1 MTNESVVPGTPPRP
15 SSKPS
20 FAKPRVGTPPRRSVA
35 PIAAPTHKTVLQ
47 NEVEHKRTPEKN
59 KTIIEMQTF
68 LLSYL
73 TAKMEHNTAKL
84 NAQAEARLLELM
96 MEEERLHNEVQEKK
110 RKYLLMERNKQM
122 NEILD
127 LQITAL
133 TPMAEESKRFTEDY
147 QTFATAIDTTRH
159 KLPVKNCYIE
169 GDRRDFLDKAE
180 SCLKK
185 IEKVL
190 VECTHTDQQDSSSA
204 VECLRD
210 MKTSSKD
217 ITQQMFGTFS
227 ELLELSSQVSRY
239 TIHTQQAFEED
250 QLGLTRSQELYCP
263 KP

>member
-1 MTNESVVPGTPPRP
+1 
-15 SSKPS
+15 
-20 FAKPRVGTPPRRSVA
+20 
-35 PIAAPTHKTVLQ
+35 
-47 NEVEHKRTPEKN
+47 
-59 KTIIEMQTF
+59 
-68 LLSYL
+68 
-73 TAKMEHNTAKL
+73 MEHNTAKL
-84 NAQAEARLLELM
+84 KAQAEARLLEVM
-96 MEEERLHNEVQEKK
+96 EEEERLHNEVQEKK

-127 LQITAL
+127 LQIAAL
-133 TPMAEESKRFTEDY
+133 TPMAEVSKQFTEDY

-159 KLPVKNCYIE
+159 ELPLKNCYIE

-185 IEKVL
+185 SEKVL

-210 MKTSSKD
+210 MRTASKD
-217 ITQQMFGTFS
+217 IAQQMFGTFS

-250 QLGLTRSQELYCP
+250 QLGTARTRELYRP